1 MALCWDPVLDVSI
14 HEVDDV
20 ATLFA
25 ITAKADVLWWC
36 GDRTTMEGRR
46 IDLQPYTE
54 DADVLW
60 WCGDRTTMEGRRID
74 LQPYTEDA
82 GPHLYYYF
90 LRRGPHH

>member
-54 DADVLW
+54 DA
-60 WCGDRTTMEGRRID
+60 
-74 LQPYTEDA
+74 
-82 GPHLYYYF
+82 GPHLYYYYF